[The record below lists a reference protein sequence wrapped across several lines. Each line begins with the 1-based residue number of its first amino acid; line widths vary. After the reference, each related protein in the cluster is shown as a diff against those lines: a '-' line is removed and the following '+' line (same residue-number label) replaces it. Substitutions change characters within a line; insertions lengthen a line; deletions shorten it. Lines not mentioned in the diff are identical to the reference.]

1 MVTLT
6 TSFTPK
12 LNSTDWRS
20 IPNIAK
26 IQLLLSKTSLAQ
38 EKQPEHQHYAL
49 TYQIINQLSYNE

>member
-12 LNSTDWRS
+12 LNSPDWRS

-38 EKQPEHQHYAL
+38 EKQPETPTLRTHLPNH
-49 TYQIINQLSYNE
+49 